1 MLSRRALLIASAA
14 VPSVAMAAGAPTA
27 LVLGGAGNLGAAIVR
42 RLIARGFEV
51 SVLVRPS
58 TDRKRLDGLNV
69 AYIVGDA
76 ADMTA
81 VFAGR
86 KFDVVVDALAGRPG
100 QTNPYATAARNVA
113 AAAKA
118 AGVKH
123 IIFNSSAG
131 AGGKAEDYP
140 DINFARFAN
149 GLRDKGDA
157 ERIYRE
163 TGVPTTIVRSGAIL
177 VERATGPHPPTG
189 KAYLTEDVKIV
200 GPTTY
205 DDLGPLVADCA
216 LEPRCMGKVFHATD
230 DTLGAGF
237 KTWRCM
243 RFRTSDAETCS

>member
-1 MLSRRALLIASAA
+1 MLSRRTLLIASIAA
-14 VPSVAMAAGAPTA
+14 PAFAADAPTA

-42 RLIARGFEV
+42 RLIERGFAV
-51 SVLVRPS
+51 AVLVRPT
-58 TDRKRLDGLNV
+58 TDRKRLNGLPV
-69 AYIVGDA
+69 DYVVGDA

-81 VFAGR
+81 VFRGR
-86 KFDVVVDALAGRPG
+86 TFDVVIDALAGRPG
-100 QTNPYATAARNVA
+100 QTNPYATAASNVA

-123 IIFNSSAG
+123 IIYNSSAG

-149 GLRDKGDA
+149 GLRDKGNA

-163 TGVPTTIVRSGAIL
+163 TGVPTTVVRSGAIL

-189 KAYLTEDVKIV
+189 KAYLTEDAKVV

-216 LEPRCMGKVFHATD
+216 LEARCLGKVFHATD
-230 DTLGAGF
+230 DTLGAAF

-243 RFRTSDAETCS
+243 RFRASDAETCS